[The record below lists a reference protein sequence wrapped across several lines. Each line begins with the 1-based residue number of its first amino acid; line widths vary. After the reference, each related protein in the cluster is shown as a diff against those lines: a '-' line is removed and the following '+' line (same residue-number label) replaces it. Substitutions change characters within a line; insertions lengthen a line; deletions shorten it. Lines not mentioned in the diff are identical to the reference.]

1 MSLGDIQGAAERG
14 LTVRSAALSVLLYDY
29 SLTLA
34 DEIELFWLQEK
45 PWTLATC
52 LFLWSRYCGLIVI
65 ISGFTVALSGSSSND
80 VRQKWLLFESFLGT
94 LNTWAVQLILQLRLY
109 ALHGSSRRIAWFCG
123 VLFFS
128 QVLLMTGIV
137 IHGCYILIVPKP
149 VVGTL
154 VHGLT
159 FCVIRNPS
167 TYSWAYWTL
176 VASFEAFVLV
186 LTLRRGYQYCYQR
199 GSPMLTNISP
209 TLLRD
214 SVTYTLIIGLVY
226 LLNIVLSFTSDSN
239 LDIGGVVG
247 FTLPGLMNGRMML
260 NVRRVFETHRQI
272 PSSPSQIS
280 FSNTLQVEDTEENV
294 EPIALSL
301 RYLWL

>member
-1 MSLGDIQGAAERG
+1 MALAE
-14 LTVRSAALSVLLYDY
+14 
-29 SLTLA
+29 
-34 DEIELFWLQEK
+34 DEYEG
-45 PWTLATC
+45 
-52 LFLWSRYCGLIVI
+52 RYCGLIVM
-65 ISGFTVALSGSSSND
+65 THN
-80 VRQKWLLFESFLGT
+80 KWLLFETFLGT

-109 ALHGSSRRIAWFCG
+109 ALYGSSRRIAWFCG

-128 QVLLMTGIV
+128 QVLLMTGLI
-137 IHGCYILIVPKP
+137 IRGCYILIVSKP
-149 VVGTL
+149 MVGTL

-159 FCVIRNPS
+159 FCVIRNPL
-167 TYSWAYWTL
+167 TYTWVYWAL

-186 LTLRRGYQYCYQR
+186 LTLHRGYQYYYQR

-226 LLNIVLSFTSDSN
+226 LLNIVLSFTS
-239 LDIGGVVG
+239 II
-247 FTLPGLMNGRMML
+247 
-260 NVRRVFETHRQI
+260 FETHRQI
-272 PSSPSQIS
+272 PSWPSQIS

-294 EPIALSL
+294 EPIAFAL

>member
-1 MSLGDIQGAAERG
+1 MSLSDIQGAAERG
-14 LTVRSAALSVLLYDY
+14 LIVRSVALSILLYDY
-29 SLTLA
+29 SLTLT
-34 DEIELFWLQEK
+34 DEIDLFWLQEK

-52 LFLWSRYCGLIVI
+52 LFLG
-65 ISGFTVALSGSSSND
+65 SGSDD
-80 VRQKWLLFESFLGT
+80 VRQKWLLFETFLGT

-109 ALHGSSRRIAWFCG
+109 ALYGSSRRIAWFCG

-128 QVLLMTGIV
+128 QVLLITGLV
-137 IHGCYILIVPKP
+137 IRGCYILIVSKP

-159 FCVIRNPS
+159 FCVIRDPS
-167 TYSWAYWTL
+167 TYSWVYWTL

-186 LTLRRGYQYCYQR
+186 LTLRRGYQYCYQQ

-226 LLNIVLSFTSDSN
+226 FLNIVLSFTSDSN
-239 LDIGGVVG
+239 IDIGGVVG

-260 NVRRVFETHRQI
+260 NVRRVFETHRQF

-280 FSNTLQVEDTEENV
+280 FSNTLQVEENV
-294 EPIALSL
+294 EPIAFSL
-301 RYLWL
+301 RYL